1 VFALQYAQFLLL
13 MVLAVPA
20 AWMHYETLLVLV
32 FAALALHLRER
43 EVPIA
48 RAAALALGFALV
60 SYGNQWSFN
69 GTTVM
74 GILTVLGVS
83 YKFYGMLL
91 VGAVLVEY
99 MLEERAPMLLPAL
112 PRLVPRAGQRYG

>member
-1 VFALQYAQFLLL
+1 

-32 FAALALHLRER
+32 FAVALMHLRER
-43 EVPIA
+43 DVTAPQ
-48 RAAALALGFALV
+48 AAALALGFALV

-74 GILTVLGVS
+74 GILTVLGIS

-91 VGAVLVEY
+91 LGAVMLVCI
-99 MLEERAPMLLPAL
+99 LEEPAKAVFPVLPWGWRL
-112 PRLVPRAGQRYG
+112 GPPRRWTMDDGR